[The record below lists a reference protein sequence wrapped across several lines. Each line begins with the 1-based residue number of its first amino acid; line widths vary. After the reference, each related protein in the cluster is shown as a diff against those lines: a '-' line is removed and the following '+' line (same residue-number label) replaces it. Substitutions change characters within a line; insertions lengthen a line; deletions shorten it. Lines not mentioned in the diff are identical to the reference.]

1 MQFGV
6 GVGRMSIATSPRAEH
21 HVAPLHTAFVHFA
34 EMHSRKVD
42 LKGPLITEG
51 LEADIA
57 LHSLLPSCWADVGHP
72 DIIPHLLAHFRRQM
86 CQILITFLSH

>member
-6 GVGRMSIATSPRAEH
+6 GVSRMTISTAPRAEH

-57 LHSLLPSCWADVGHP
+57 LHSFLPGRWADVGHP
-72 DIIPHLLAHFRRQM
+72 NVIPHFLAHFWR
-86 CQILITFLSH
+86 